1 MKRAASVPSQ
11 LNRVRKESLLGDR
24 LTDTVVSPADKAS
37 SDFKDRH
44 LRNLHPLPTTVGG
57 TDGNVLS
64 DDEPSQAGKE
74 LPSTVRPTRS
84 EQTSSKEILKEG
96 ENSTVDLMRQSDSD
110 SDSETATSSGRR
122 TEERSQPYELSS
134 KLVSSSESSVAEGSG
149 RGRGT
154 GLKSSTMINIQV
166 APQTL
171 ERYKEEYQ
179 SAQSSGMW
187 IFPDN
192 TRRLCITTAGEHVMK
207 IVGHRHSEAGTHQAN
222 KISSEMQKV

>member
-11 LNRVRKESLLGDR
+11 LNRVRKESLLVDR
-24 LTDTVVSPADKAS
+24 ATDTAVSPADKAS
-37 SDFKDRH
+37 FDFRDRH
-44 LRNLHPLPTTVGG
+44 LRNLHRMPTTVGG
-57 TDGNVLS
+57 TDGDVLS
-64 DDEPSQAGKE
+64 DGEPSQAGKE

-84 EQTSSKEILKEG
+84 ERTSSKETLKEG
-96 ENSTVDLMRQSDSD
+96 ENSTVDLMRQSDS
-110 SDSETATSSGRR
+110 EIATSSGRR
-122 TEERSQPYELSS
+122 TSS
-134 KLVSSSESSVAEGSG
+134 KLVSCSESSVAEGSG

-171 ERYKEEYQ
+171 QHYKEEYH

-192 TRRLCITTAGEHVMK
+192 TRRLCITTAGEQVMK
-207 IVGHRHSEAGTHQAN
+207 IVGRRRSEARTHQAN
-222 KISSEMQKV
+222 NISSEMQKV